1 MTGKEVVLD
10 IETANSF
17 ADVGKYDPS
26 LLKVSLVGL
35 YDYATDQYMSFLE
48 HELPKLWPIL
58 ERADRI
64 IGYNLF
70 GFDYQVLN
78 TVYSGDL
85 TKFPTLDIML
95 AISEKTGFRLKLDD
109 VAHGSLGVG
118 KSGNGLQ
125 AIEFFRRGEID
136 KLRDYCLQDV
146 KVTKEVYEF
155 GITNKLVRY
164 KDRTGKSIDVPTDFV
179 LKQQEKKAVPM
190 TLGF

>member
-1 MTGKEVVLD
+1 MGKEVVLD

-17 ADVGKYDPS
+17 ADVGKYDAS

-35 YDYATDQYMSFLE
+35 YDYATDTYTSYLE
-48 HELPKLWPIL
+48 PDLPKLWRVL
-58 ERADRI
+58 EGADRI

-78 TVYSGDL
+78 TYYAGDL
-85 TKFPTLDIML
+85 AKFPTLDIL
-95 AISEKTGFRLKLDD
+95 VEIEKKLGFRIKLDD
-109 VAHGSLGVG
+109 VAHGSLGTG

-155 GITNKLVRY
+155 GLANKNVRF
-164 KDRTGKSIDVPTDFV
+164 KDRQGQMVQVPVDFE
-179 LKQQEKKAVPM
+179 LKAAEKKPVSM
-190 TLGF
+190 TLPF

>member
-1 MTGKEVVLD
+1 MGKEVVLD

-17 ADVGKYDPS
+17 ADVGKYDAS

-35 YDYATDQYMSFLE
+35 YEYATDTYTSYLE
-48 HELPKLWPIL
+48 PDLPKLWRVL
-58 ERADRI
+58 EGADRI

-78 TVYSGDL
+78 TYYAGDL
-85 TKFPTLDIML
+85 AKFPTLDIL
-95 AISEKTGFRLKLDD
+95 VEIEKKLGFRIKLDD
-109 VAHGSLGVG
+109 VAHGSLGTG

-155 GITNKLVRY
+155 GLANKNVRF
-164 KDRTGKSIDVPTDFV
+164 KDRQGQLVQVPVDFE
-179 LKQQEKKAVPM
+179 LKAAEKKPVSM
-190 TLGF
+190 TLPF